1 MTTATLGEVAAARCA
16 ECKRFK
22 DGGYQGDTTG
32 WFVGDDGE
40 RHNHLRG
47 STFTREDGAVIHA
60 DDPRWMAE
68 MARQERLGV
77 ARIWATGRPARPDE
91 LTPEELEIAR
101 QMGLDPVKVLA
112 TKRREAGPPIDTLSL
127 PRDRLEAARSVR
139 DAYFP
144 GIGRSLAGD
153 ATRGRI
159 RR

>member
-1 MTTATLGEVAAARCA
+1 MTTATLGEVAAGRCA
-16 ECKRFK
+16 ECKRHR

-60 DDPRWMAE
+60 DDPQWMAE

-77 ARIWATGRPARPDE
+77 ARIWATGPPARPDE
-91 LTPEELEIAR
+91 LTPEELEIA
-101 QMGLDPVKVLA
+101 QAMGLSEQQVLA
-112 TKRREAGPPIDTLSL
+112 TKRREAAPSIDTLSS
-127 PRDRLEAARSVR
+127 PRDRLEAAKSVR

-144 GIGRSLAGD
+144 GISDEALRETLEREEG
-153 ATRGRI
+153 
-159 RR
+159 

>member
-40 RHNHLRG
+40 RHIHRREN
-47 STFTREDGAVIHA
+47 TYTREDGVVVHA

-91 LTPEELEIAR
+91 LTAEELEIAR
-101 QMGLDPVKVLA
+101 AMGLEPAQVLA
-112 TKRREAGPPIDTLSL
+112 TKRLYREREEG
-127 PRDRLEAARSVR
+127 
-139 DAYFP
+139 
-144 GIGRSLAGD
+144 
-153 ATRGRI
+153 
-159 RR
+159 